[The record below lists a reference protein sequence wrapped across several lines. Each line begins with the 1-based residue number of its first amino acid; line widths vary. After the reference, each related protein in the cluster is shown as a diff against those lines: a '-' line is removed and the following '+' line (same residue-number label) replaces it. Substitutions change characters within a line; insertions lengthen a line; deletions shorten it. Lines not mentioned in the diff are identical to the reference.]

1 MIAFGSGTFAGA
13 DIFPKASTLDTEEV
27 VIQSALIGFTGPNAQ
42 FQIVRSVGIPWIEII
57 RGLQQD
63 STFLHSIKPRRLEE
77 LIAEA
82 YIREGYKD
90 VTLTPFSA
98 DRGRDVIVSA
108 TFPGVGT
115 IKIVDQ
121 VKRYKQGNKVTADEV
136 RALSES

>member
-1 MIAFGSGTFAGA
+1 MTLLTTFASLLMNRIPAGL
-13 DIFPKASTLDTEEV
+13 KNEL
-27 VIQSALIGFTGPNAQ
+27 VIQSALVGFTGPNAQ
-42 FQIVRSVGIPWIEII
+42 LQIVRSVTIPWAEII

-82 YIREGYKD
+82 YTREGYKD
-90 VTLTPFSA
+90 VVLTPHSA

-108 TFPGVGT
+108 TLAGMGT

-121 VKRYKQGNKVTADEV
+121 VKRYKQGNKVTADECG
-136 RALSES
+136 RWLEC